1 MVIKD
6 NDIEYILR
14 QLNISYADAE
24 KALIKSKGDL
34 NKALKYL
41 NKKKNSVWRRA
52 SSKIKDILV
61 DIFKYK
67 LIITRRNETL
77 INLPILLIIFLLF
90 FLRMRYIYLTF
101 IDLLFLLLIIIL
113 TDCKVVIQKKNEYSQ
128 ADNVIKPTNTP
139 KKTDDI
145 ISTLEVTEDDDYNEV
160 NIEN

>member
-1 MVIKD
+1 MVIRD

-14 QLNISYADAE
+14 QMNISYADAE

-34 NKALKYL
+34 NKALKSL
-41 NKKKNSVWRRA
+41 NKKKNSVCRRA

-67 LIITRRNETL
+67 LIITRKNETL

-128 ADNVIKPTNTP
+128 TDNVIKPTNTP
-139 KKTDDI
+139 KETDDI